1 MKKIV
6 FVLGITFLMVS
17 CGPGEAE
24 VKQQVVDTAMQSVC
38 DCFEK
43 NQNDFLAYKQECNE
57 TIKTMRFLIGENEE
71 GLKQFEDRIA
81 ECDKYQ
87 KE

>member
-1 MKKIV
+1 MKKVV
-6 FVLGITFLMVS
+6 FVIATALIMIS
-17 CGPGEAE
+17 CGPSEAE

-43 NQNDFLAYKQECNE
+43 NKDSWLSYKKECNE
-57 TIKTMRFLIGENEE
+57 KIKTMRIVIDDNVE

-81 ECDKYQ
+81 ECDKYH